1 MSTQLDPMTRI
12 DARIPLAVRET
23 IDKAAAMLGRT
34 RTEFLISA
42 ALEKAEK
49 TITEHSLIRLSQR
62 DQEAL
67 AAALNSEKIQA
78 PNERMQKLVEEY
90 SARVERR

>member
-1 MSTQLDPMTRI
+1 MSTQLGPMTRI

-67 AAALNSEKIQA
+67 AAALNSEKTQA

>member
-1 MSTQLDPMTRI
+1 MSTEPDTMTRI
-12 DARIPLAVRET
+12 DARIPLYVRES

-49 TITEHSLIRLSQR
+49 TISEHALIRLSQR
-62 DQEAL
+62 DQVAL
-67 AAALNSEKIQA
+67 AAALKSTTTQP

-90 SARVERR
+90 SERVERR

>member
-1 MSTQLDPMTRI
+1 MNTQPNAMTRI
-12 DARIPLAVRET
+12 DARIPLTVRET

-34 RTEFLISA
+34 RTEFLVSA

-67 AAALNSEKIQA
+67 AAALTSEKTQQ
-78 PNERMQKLVEEY
+78 PNERVQKLVEEY

>member
-1 MSTQLDPMTRI
+1 MTRI

-67 AAALNSEKIQA
+67 AAALNSEKTQA